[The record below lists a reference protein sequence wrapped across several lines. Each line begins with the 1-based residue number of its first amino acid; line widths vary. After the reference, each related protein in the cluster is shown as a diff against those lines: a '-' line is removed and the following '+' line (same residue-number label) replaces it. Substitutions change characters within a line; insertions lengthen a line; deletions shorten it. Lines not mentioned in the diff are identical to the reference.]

1 MRIMALAT
9 LPCLLGAQTPAET
22 VTTQRDQQ
30 ALAVTIYNGNLA
42 LVRDQ
47 REVRL
52 PKGNLELAFQ
62 EVSAQI
68 RPETALLRNLTD
80 PKEFW
85 IDEQNFDFD
94 LLSPQKLLEKYVG
107 RSVTVVSQKPNP
119 DGPGA
124 REVREEAEVLATNS
138 GVVLRFP
145 DRIETSVPGRII
157 YPGVPAT
164 LRARPTLVL
173 GLHSGAD
180 RPQKLELT
188 YLTGGLSWQA
198 DYVANLAPDEKS
210 LDLGGWVTLTNQS
223 GTAYPGATL
232 QLVAGD
238 VNRAAAPDRARG
250 NAAPAPML
258 MAKAAEMK
266 QENLFEYHLYTLDR
280 PTTLKEN
287 QTKQVSL
294 LTARGVPVRKEY
306 LLRGESYYYQDRYPD
321 LGDKLKVAVYLEFD
335 NRTEGSLG
343 IPLPK
348 GVVRVYQ
355 RDGAGRPQFVG
366 EDAIDHTPKN
376 EKVRL
381 KLGDA
386 FDLTAQRRQ
395 TDFRSLGPQ
404 GQYKFC
410 YETAFQV
417 DLKNAKKEAVTVS
430 VLEPLRGDWE
440 IVQKNVDFTRE
451 SSGLARFRVAVPA
464 EGQATLIYRARVR
477 W

>member
-1 MRIMALAT
+1 VRILACFT
-9 LPCLLGAQTPAET
+9 LPCLLAAQAANEAAPKET
-22 VTTQRDQQ
+22 VTTRRDQQ
-30 ALAVTIYNGNLA
+30 ALAVTIYNNNLA

-52 PKGNLELAFQ
+52 PKGSLDLAFQ

-68 RPETALLRNLTD
+68 RPETAQLRNLTD
-80 PKEFW
+80 PKDFW

-107 RSVTVVSQKPNP
+107 RQVTVVSQKPNP
-119 DGPGA
+119 DGPGS
-124 REVREEAEVLATNS
+124 RELREAAEVLATN
-138 GVVLRFP
+138 GGIVLKFA

-157 YPGVPAT
+157 YPGVPGN

-188 YLTGGLSWQA
+188 YLTGGLGWQA
-198 DYVANLAPDEKS
+198 DYVANLAADEKT

-223 GTAYPGATL
+223 GTAYPDATL

-238 VNRAAAPDRARG
+238 VNRAPVHERFMD
-250 NAAPAPML
+250 NAPAPMA
-258 MAKAAEMK
+258 MAKAAGMS

-294 LTARGVPVRKEY
+294 LAARNIPVRKEY
-306 LLRGESYYYQDRYPD
+306 VLRGEARFVSERYPD
-321 LGDKLKVAVYLEFD
+321 PFDKLKVGTFLEFD
-335 NRTEGSLG
+335 NRSEANLG
-343 IPLPK
+343 LPLPK
-348 GVVRVYQ
+348 GTVRVYQ

-376 EKVRL
+376 ERVRL

-386 FDLTAQRRQ
+386 FDVTGQRRQ
-395 TDFRSLGPQ
+395 TDFRVLGPQ
-404 GQYKFC
+404 GQYKYC
-410 YETAFQV
+410 YETAFQI
-417 DLKNAKKEAVTVS
+417 DLKNAT
-430 VLEPLRGDWE
+430 
-440 IVQKNVDFTRE
+440 
-451 SSGLARFRVAVPA
+451 
-464 EGQATLIYRARVR
+464 
-477 W
+477 

>member
-1 MRIMALAT
+1 LSILALAA
-9 LPCLLGAQTPAET
+9 LPCLLAAPAAET
-22 VTTQRDQQ
+22 VTTQKDQQ
-30 ALAVTIYNGNLA
+30 ALAVTIYNSNLA

-52 PKGNLELAFQ
+52 PKGDLELAFQ

-107 RSVTVVSQKPNP
+107 RTVTVVSQKPNP

-124 REVREEAEVLATNS
+124 REVREDAEVLATNN
-138 GVVLRFP
+138 GVVLKFP

-157 YPGVPAT
+157 YPGVPGN

-173 GLHSGAD
+173 GLHSGSD

-188 YLTGGLSWQA
+188 YLTGGLTWQA
-198 DYVANLAPDEKS
+198 DYVANLAPDEKT

-223 GTAYPGATL
+223 GSAYPGATL

-238 VNRAAAPDRARG
+238 VNRAAPPDRLRG
-250 NAAPAPML
+250 AVPAAPMA

-280 PTTLKEN
+280 PTTLREN

-306 LLRGESYYYQDRYPD
+306 VLKGESYYYQDRYAD
-321 LGDKLKVAVYLEFD
+321 LGDKLKVGVFVEFD
-335 NRTEGSLG
+335 NRTEASLG
-343 IPLPK
+343 LPLPK

-355 RDGAGRPQFVG
+355 RDSAGRPQFVG
-366 EDAIDHTPKN
+366 EDSIDHTPKN
-376 EKVRL
+376 ERVRL

-395 TDFRSLGPQ
+395 TDFKSLGAQ
-404 GQYKFC
+404 GQYHYC

-440 IVQKNVDFTRE
+440 IVQKNREFTKE
-451 SSGLARFRVAVPA
+451 TSGLARFRVTVPA
-464 EGQATLIYRARVR
+464 EGEASLIYRARVR